1 MKFNEVKERILSDAD
16 VRKEYDSLEPEYQLI
31 RAMIT
36 CRQELRMSQQKLSNI
51 TGINRADI
59 SRLENGTAN
68 PSLKTMKRIA
78 EGLGRKLEIR
88 FI

>member
-1 MKFNEVKERILSDAD
+1 MYRS
-16 VRKEYDSLEPEYQLI
+16 
-31 RAMIT
+31 
-36 CRQELRMSQQKLSNI
+36 
-51 TGINRADI
+51 DI